1 MNETNGIATAHEIQQ
16 ARRTER
22 TAKGVAVTAPSGA
35 RYKLYRPS
43 AGELLVLTGMLPQ
56 SIAALLAPADDR
68 SLSLSEQIEI
78 ARQRI
83 AVLELVI
90 VEPAVALYPKPGELS
105 ILELP
110 EADREFAWKWAYGEI
125 APDGSD
131 LHLFCGSG
139 TTTPAAG

>member
-1 MNETNGIATAHEIQQ
+1 MSDGNHIATAEQIQQ
-16 ARRTER
+16 ARRAER
-22 TAKGVAVTAPSGA
+22 VAKAVGVTAPTGA

-56 SIAALLAPADDR
+56 SIAAQIAPADDR

-90 VEPAVALYPKPGELS
+90 VEPAVALYPQPGELS
-105 ILELP
+105 ILEIP

-131 LHLFCGSG
+131 LRSFCGSG
-139 TTTPAAG
+139 TATPAAG